1 MNRTD
6 KQQVVE
12 DLNQVFSKNAG
23 IFLFGFSGI
32 DVPQIT
38 ELRSKV
44 YQSGCGYRVVKNRLA
59 KRAAQDTVME
69 QLADSFQGPTAVAT
83 TADNPVPL
91 AKIMKAFV
99 KEYPGLEFKGGVLN
113 EKALTASE
121 VEQLAEMPSREEL
134 LSKLVYLLQAPL
146 TQFAAALQ
154 SPLRNMASLLK
165 QIGESKEE
173 TN

>member
-69 QLADSFQGPTAVAT
+69 QLADS
-83 TADNPVPL
+83 
-91 AKIMKAFV
+91 
-99 KEYPGLEFKGGVLN
+99 
-113 EKALTASE
+113 
-121 VEQLAEMPSREEL
+121 
-134 LSKLVYLLQAPL
+134 
-146 TQFAAALQ
+146 
-154 SPLRNMASLLK
+154 SPNIRVTCDDVVGRWFRCW
-165 QIGESKEE
+165 Q
-173 TN
+173 